1 MLRGGARLARPTG
14 IVMSAAQWVVA
25 VFGGLLP
32 LGLLALV
39 VWRSHALR
47 SLWASWLGVMAL
59 AAVLVLP
66 MRLVMRLLERWAEI
80 DPDAGTGGQVTLLLY
95 TLLVVA
101 PLEMGLVTTAV
112 LPFWRFRRV
121 RMRTGLSRKLE
132 TREGVAFAT
141 TGALGFTTTT
151 NFLYLLGHGIGW
163 MSVARASLWLIT
175 FTLLCGMWGYVLG
188 RYATRGMRSKR
199 FSSAWVGATI
209 FAAVCDQMI
218 FRRGLMALVSVLP
231 LVVSM
236 LGVALVLWRDV
247 KGTDTAS
254 SGRLSSLFNAA
265 PAPSLTAI
273 REAFRQQ
280 DRPVTLRW
288 ISFGALVTTGMITTG
303 IAASVYIGH
312 RVGLD
317 FSAVDREEAGADGMV
332 ALAFLGAGA
341 LAAFPSAGYLL
352 ARASG
357 TRSVLEP
364 AVAASLAMVLMLVFM
379 GMLAPSSVVFAIAF
393 APIAFVLSCV
403 GAWVGLAN

>member
-1 MLRGGARLARPTG
+1 MNAPQWAVAIAGGILPL
-14 IVMSAAQWVVA
+14 A
-25 VFGGLLP
+25 VF
-32 LGLLALV
+32 AV
-39 VWRSHALR
+39 AVWRSSYLR
-47 SLWASWLGVMAL
+47 MLWASWIGVI
-59 AAVLVLP
+59 AAAAISVAP
-66 MRLVMRLLERWAEI
+66 MRLVMGVLERWAEI

-101 PLEMGLVTTAV
+101 PLEMGLVTLAV
-112 LPFWRFRRV
+112 FPFWRLRRI
-121 RMRTGLSRKLE
+121 RMRAGLARALE
-132 TREGVAFAT
+132 TREGVAFAVAA
-141 TGALGFTTTT
+141 ALGFTTTT
-151 NFLYLLGHGIGW
+151 NFIYLVGHGLGW
-163 MSVARASLWLIT
+163 MSVARAALWLVT
-175 FTLLCGMWGYVLG
+175 FTLLCGLWGYVLG

-199 FSSAWVGATI
+199 FSSAWVSATI

-218 FRRGLMALVSVLP
+218 FRRGLMALLAVLP
-231 LVVSM
+231 LVLSMMVVSW
-236 LGVALVLWRDV
+236 VLWRDIRG
-247 KGTDTAS
+247 KESAAS
-254 SGRLSSLFNAA
+254 SGGRLSSLFSAA

-317 FSAVDREEAGADGMV
+317 FSAVDRDEAGTESMI
-332 ALAFLGAGA
+332 ALAFLGAGI
-341 LAAFPSAGYLL
+341 LAAFPSSGYLL

-364 AVAASLAMVLMLVFM
+364 AMAASLAMVLVLVFM
-379 GMLAPSSVVFAIAF
+379 GLLAPTSVVFAIAF